1 MNDDDDGSGI
11 PPVQI
16 PLVALG
22 TPGKDHPPKRKA
34 SLPSSRATRGRRN
47 DKTTR
52 GFVARERSSRKRYLL
67 DVREK
72 KNVFWGEFD
81 IFLSF

>member
-1 MNDDDDGSGI
+1 MNDDDGSGI

-22 TPGKDHPPKRKA
+22 TPGKDHPPKGKA

-52 GFVARERSSRKRYLL
+52 LRARERSSRKRYLL
-67 DVREK
+67 DVPEK